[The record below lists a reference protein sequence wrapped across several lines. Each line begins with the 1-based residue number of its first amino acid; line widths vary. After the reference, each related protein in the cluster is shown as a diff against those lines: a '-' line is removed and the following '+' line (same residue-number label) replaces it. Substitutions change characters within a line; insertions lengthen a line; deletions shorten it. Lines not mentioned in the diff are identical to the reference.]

1 MPAGVVFPFKRAD
14 KFRWPDHFYG
24 RLFMQRDVQRLFEFL
39 GVDPPVGP
47 EFDLSV
53 KPRHLGEDRVG
64 VPAALEVLR
73 FGPGVGVEQAVF
85 FYRPAPACRQ
95 PPDID
100 HIGAGQDQVVRKVD
114 VFVPKPP
121 VQAFF

>member
-1 MPAGVVFPFKRAD
+1 MSAGVVFPFKRAY
-14 KFRWPDHFYG
+14 KFSGPDHFYY
-24 RLFMQRDVQRLFEFL
+24 RLFILRDVQRLFELF

-47 EFDLSV
+47 EFDLSG

-64 VPAALEVLR
+64 VPAAFEVFG

-114 VFVPKPP
+114 SLIPKPP